1 MALTLNWLMEQKIN
15 DLSFTCLAGEGG
27 LCRRISS
34 INIMDNPD
42 TVPWL
47 KEDELILSTGYIF
60 ISTDIYKNIIRSL
73 HRKGCSGL
81 GIKMHRYMES
91 IPEEMIEQANEL
103 DFPIFSIP
111 FSMTMEQIINLVYY
125 EMFRGELSESERMTV
140 FYKDIL
146 TAALKNHNALQILQ
160 KVSRSLSRPVFL
172 TDPDFGTI
180 EYYADPEEDAAV
192 SDFYYEYNPGYL
204 FPEVD
209 RLYLAEQI
217 TGRMPVAEHE
227 VVYQEH
233 KYLFSIFP
241 IRQKKNLLGHFVVL
255 NTDVPLSGAQYDLIA
270 NLQSVFGIIFM
281 KNQISAE
288 GEEFSQAAFY
298 EQLLSGSLKDPVSI
312 ERLCSQYGF
321 DCAAQRICFTVQS
334 PKYRTATALRQK
346 SYLNRILDYILS
358 AADTCRLSVSYTV
371 YCQNIVCFLFRK
383 DAASKD
389 FNSFL
394 PYISKIAR
402 KAEKEDENAKI
413 GFSRPLSGPET
424 IFQSYTE
431 SLHAIELGGKLHPEK
446 NVFSYAEDINY
457 HILSQNMTS
466 ARLYDYYSMVL
477 KPLDDYDANNG
488 TELVMT
494 LSAYLESGQNVSQA
508 SKKLYI
514 HRNTMIHRMD
524 QIWEILDAS
533 PDDEDRIYLIRTAF
547 YIKKILQI

>member
-1 MALTLNWLMEQKIN
+1 MALTVNWLMEQKIN

-27 LCRRISS
+27 LGRSISS

-60 ISTDIYKNIIRSL
+60 ISTDIYKDIIRSL
-73 HRKGCSGL
+73 QEKGCSGL

-91 IPEEMIEQANEL
+91 IPKEMIEQADEL

-125 EMFRGELSESERMTV
+125 EMFRSELSESEQMTV
-140 FYKDIL
+140 LYKDIL
-146 TAALKNHNALQILQ
+146 TAALKNHNELQILQ
-160 KVSRSLSRPVFL
+160 KLSRVLRRPVFL
-172 TDPDFGTI
+172 TDPDFCTL
-180 EYYADPEEDAAV
+180 EYYADPEKDAAV
-192 SDFYYEYNPGYL
+192 SDFYYEYDPGCL
-204 FPEVD
+204 FSEVD
-209 RLYLAEQI
+209 RLYLTQQKI
-217 TGRMPVAEHE
+217 SQMPVVEHE
-227 VVYQEH
+227 VVYQER

-255 NTDVPLSGAQYDLIA
+255 NTGGPLSAAQYDLIA

-288 GEEFSQAAFY
+288 GEDFSQTAFY
-298 EQLLSGSLKDPVSI
+298 NQLLSGTVKEPHSI

-321 DCAAQRICFTVQS
+321 DCNAQRICFTLQS
-334 PKYRTATALRQK
+334 PKYRTITALRQK
-346 SYLNRILDYILS
+346 SYLNRVLDYILS
-358 AADTCRLSVSYTV
+358 AADACRLSVSYTV

-383 DAASKD
+383 DGASKD

-394 PYISKIAR
+394 SYITKISQ
-402 KAEKEDENAKI
+402 KAAKEDENAKI

-424 IFQSYTE
+424 ICQSYTE
-431 SLHAIELGGKLHPEK
+431 SLHAIELGAKLHPER

-457 HILSQNMTS
+457 HILSQNMT
-466 ARLYDYYSMVL
+466 AAQLYDYYSMVL
-477 KPLDDYDANNG
+477 KPLDDYDAQNG
-488 TELVMT
+488 TELVTT
-494 LSAYLESGQNVSQA
+494 LAAYLENGQNVSQA
-508 SKKLYI
+508 SKMLYV

-533 PDDEDRIYLIRTAF
+533 PGDVDKIYLLQTAF